1 MMTNWENELKITKKE
16 EERKL
21 MNDERLLRMTDSS
34 KMTECDDGCLKT
46 MARHSIDFQSSQEMD
61 NEVKKIT

>member
-46 MARHSIDFQSSQEMD
+46 TARHSIDFQSSQEMD